1 MPNLQLVHHQSNF
14 TTWSMLLLRHCQE
27 IWSSTV
33 IMLIILLKSLTRIS
47 QFMTLCW
54 WFYFQIGLRILW
66 SYFTIYVD
74 DFAWVKCVRIL
85 WSCCTFLLMI
95 SLELSSRTLWSFCTI
110 YIEEFSW
117 VRPVPG
123 FYDPIVCPFMLM
135 IFLESGKNFM
145 ILLYDLC
152 WWFCLRWV
160 WGFYD
165 LNAQFM
171 LMVLL
176 ESSARILWSCC
187 TIYVDDFA
195 SILWGFY
202 NLVVKLML
210 MIFCLSLVRILWSR
224 CVQLMLMILFES
236 CTWNLW
242 SCCMWIY
249 VDDVCCSGIIPR
261 SAAEIFEK
269 ADADREFEYHV
280 SMSYIQI
287 YMEQV
292 RFNSLSIRF
301 QTRVWFHYVNRFQF
315 RPSRLNFLVHHQ
327 IELEKQNL
335 LGCGNR
341 LNFKLD
347 MSKFANGSRNILW
360 LQIQDLLRPESCN
373 MQIREGDNGVFVS
386 GVKDVGSN
394 YLLYYAPSPPNLQ
407 QHFFLKNCAI

>member
-1 MPNLQLVHHQSNF
+1 
-14 TTWSMLLLRHCQE
+14 
-27 IWSSTV
+27 
-33 IMLIILLKSLTRIS
+33 
-47 QFMTLCW
+47 
-54 WFYFQIGLRILW
+54 
-66 SYFTIYVD
+66 
-74 DFAWVKCVRIL
+74 
-85 WSCCTFLLMI
+85 
-95 SLELSSRTLWSFCTI
+95 
-110 YIEEFSW
+110 
-117 VRPVPG
+117 
-123 FYDPIVCPFMLM
+123 
-135 IFLESGKNFM
+135 M
-145 ILLYDLC
+145 ILLGSS
-152 WWFCLRWV
+152 V

-165 LNAQFM
+165 LVAHFCWWFHLSWVLGLYDLFAQFILRNFLELDLFQDFM
-171 LMVLL
+171 ILL
-176 ESSARILWSCC
+176 YVHLCWWFFLNLARILWSCC
-187 TIYVDDFA
+187 MIYVDFAWDECEDFM
-195 SILWGFY
+195 IWMH
-202 NLVVKLML
+202 NLCWW
-210 MIFCLSLVRILWSR
+210 FCLSLVRILWSR

-242 SCCMWIY
+242 SFCMWIY

-292 RFNSLSIRF
+292 TFNSLSIRF
-301 QTRVWFHYVNRFQF
+301 QTRVWFHYVNRYQF
-315 RPSRLNFLVHHQ
+315 RHSRLNFLVHHQ

-407 QHFFLKNCAI
+407 QHSFWKIVLSRSPIITPCKKLEGRGEVGCAWQDFEWAPKKPLQLKLKLTLNFLNVANKCWILLLGWRGMLC